1 MINEFS
7 YITNGAEESIKLG
20 KKFSKLLKSGDV
32 IGLNGDLG
40 AGKTTFI
47 KGILQGFNYEENVTS
62 PTFTLIN
69 EYYADLKVIHIDFY
83 REENIMRWKNL
94 GFEEIVNNN
103 DIILIEWSNLI
114 PELLPADIKIIF
126 FENIKENK
134 RKIFLK

>member
-7 YITNGAEESIKLG
+7 YITNGAEESIKLW

-62 PTFTLIN
+62 PTFTLI
-69 EYYADLKVIHIDFY
+69 
-83 REENIMRWKNL
+83 
-94 GFEEIVNNN
+94 
-103 DIILIEWSNLI
+103 
-114 PELLPADIKIIF
+114 
-126 FENIKENK
+126 
-134 RKIFLK
+134 

>member
-62 PTFTLIN
+62 PTFALIN

-83 REENIMRWKNL
+83 REENINRWKNI
-94 GFEEIVNNN
+94 GFEETMYNSDLVI
-103 DIILIEWSNLI
+103 IEWSNLI
-114 PELLPADIKIIF
+114 PEILPEDMKILQFEHVDIN
-126 FENIKENK
+126 E
-134 RKIFLK
+134 RKIYLK

>member
-94 GFEEIVNNN
+94 GFEEIINNN

-126 FENIKENK
+126 FEHIQENK

>member
-126 FENIKENK
+126 FEHIQENK